1 MLSLLALS
9 AGDFETYLNSIR
21 GLNFLPSVSV
31 FASFSK
37 HLLPS
42 STNLDDDYYANS
54 RSFKTSKHFGQS
66 NTISHLTC

>member
-9 AGDFETYLNSIR
+9 AGDFETYLNSIQ

-42 STNLDDDYYANS
+42 STNLDDDYS
-54 RSFKTSKHFGQS
+54 RSFKTSKHSVSQ
-66 NTISHLTC
+66 TPSHT